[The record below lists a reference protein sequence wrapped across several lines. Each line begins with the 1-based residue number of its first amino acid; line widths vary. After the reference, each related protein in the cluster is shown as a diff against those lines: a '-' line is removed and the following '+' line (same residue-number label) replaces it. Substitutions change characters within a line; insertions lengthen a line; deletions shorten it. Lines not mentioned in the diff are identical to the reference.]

1 MDTTQ
6 EHAARLAAARAALA
20 QATAGA
26 PPRRSGS
33 RGEAG
38 DLDPDGRAAG
48 AMRPDVGVSTG
59 AGADADAE
67 PDPEAVA
74 RSIVLRQLAM
84 APRSRAQLEDKLRAR
99 HCPPEVA
106 QRVLDRFTEVGLVD
120 DRAYA
125 RSLVRSRQETKGLAR
140 RALAHELRRKGV
152 DDDIVAQ
159 SLADIE
165 PPQEEDQARR
175 LVEKRLRTLHGLD
188 PAVQTRRLAGML
200 ARKGYPSALSYRVIS
215 EALAQSPEHRR
226 D

>member
-165 PPQEEDQARR
+165 PPRR
-175 LVEKRLRTLHGLD
+175 R
-188 PAVQTRRLAGML
+188 TRRAGSSRSGCAPCTASTRRSRPDASRACSH
-200 ARKGYPSALSYRVIS
+200 ARGTRPRC
-215 EALAQSPEHRR
+215 PTG
-226 D
+226 